1 MNLDMLEQSRPASA
15 ADLDR
20 VRAIVGRRH
29 ADWVS
34 FLAQSDGSI
43 PAPNRFHV
51 GAVTEAGVPAN
62 TDCVS
67 EFWSIAEVVEQ
78 RRLLSDRLDS
88 RYLAIAVTVTG
99 NYICLGISADASAVF
114 FWDHEVETA
123 IAVCESFDEFM
134 MSVQPFDGAD
144 LEPPDVIEVWVDP
157 ALLAKMKE
165 E

>member
-1 MNLDMLEQSRPASA
+1 MTLEMLERSPPAGVS
-15 ADLDR
+15 DLER
-20 VRAIVGRRH
+20 ARAIVGQRH

-34 FLAQSDGSI
+34 FLARSNGAI

-51 GAVTEAGVPAN
+51 GAVTGTVGLAN
-62 TDCVS
+62 SDCVS
-67 EFWSIAEVVEQ
+67 EFWSVAEVVEQ
-78 RRLLSDRLDS
+78 RRLLSDRLES

-99 NYICLGISADASAVF
+99 NYICLGITADDSAVF

-134 MSVQPFDGAD
+134 MSVEPFDGAD
-144 LEPPDVIEVWVDP
+144 LEPPDVVEVWVDP

-165 E
+165 